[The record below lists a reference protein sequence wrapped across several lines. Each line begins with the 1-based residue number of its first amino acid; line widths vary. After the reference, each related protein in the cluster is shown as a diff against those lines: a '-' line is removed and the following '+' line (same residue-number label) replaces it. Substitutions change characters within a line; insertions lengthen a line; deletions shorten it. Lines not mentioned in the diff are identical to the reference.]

1 MGVNFSLYTLCLL
14 EIGKHL
20 LILTLIFYRKDDE
33 RKELEKTIQ
42 YFREKI
48 DRVTIHIHKM
58 KQGMEYL
65 EDNVADMERQLIL
78 LKREFK
84 EQNLDYDSEA
94 EDDYAFTIPGQRNLF
109 FERNGITLERI

>member
-1 MGVNFSLYTLCLL
+1 MN
-14 EIGKHL
+14 
-20 LILTLIFYRKDDE
+20 LIFYRKEDE
-33 RKELEKTIQ
+33 RKELEETIQ

-58 KQGMEYL
+58 EQGVEYL
-65 EDNVADMERQLIL
+65 KDNVADLERQLIL
-78 LKREFK
+78 LKRELK
-84 EQNLDYDSEA
+84 QQNLDYDSED

>member
-1 MGVNFSLYTLCLL
+1 M
-14 EIGKHL
+14 GKHL
-20 LILTLIFYRKDDE
+20 LILNLIIYRKDDE

-58 KQGMEYL
+58 EQGVEYL
-65 EDNVADMERQLIL
+65 KDNVADLERQFIL
-78 LKREFK
+78 LKRELK
-84 EQNLDYDSEA
+84 EQNLDYDSE
-94 EDDYAFTIPGQRNLF
+94 EENDYAFTIPGQRNLF